1 MLNETFSVIF
11 KHCAKDVVLNWSQS
25 WLVALAALV
34 SPRVSSFVFAT
45 KTNAI
50 LAMLLRT
57 TLLRGQWLW
66 NAPGLLYIFVYYLDC
81 SFHMESRI
89 IIELW
94 NDYWC
99 RSTKNDDVL
108 VLYRDKKRDWEAPN
122 WGGLFC
128 DIFKE
133 TFEVSKLMISSCC
146 ISVKSVLLVR
156 LGLCKELLSSFFLA
170 LFWSE

>member
-1 MLNETFSVIF
+1 MGSKAVFGPKQLTMAKSVFSEAAHPLSF
-11 KHCAKDVVLNWSQS
+11 QWTRDVVLNWSQS
-25 WLVALAALV
+25 WLVAWAALA

-57 TLLRGQWLW
+57 TILRGQWLW

-128 DIFKE
+128 DIFKR
-133 TFEVSKLMISSCC
+133 
-146 ISVKSVLLVR
+146 LLR
-156 LGLCKELLSSFFLA
+156 FLS
-170 LFWSE
+170 WW